1 MADEQ
6 RQFERV
12 RLPMEVHWE
21 GISGKYAARI
31 YDLSLSGCYVE
42 TLGQVTMGERIRFEI
57 ELPTSRW
64 LELEGEVVHAE
75 ANMGFGLR
83 LVNLSGADRGMLAHL
98 LEYAGGQ

>member
-1 MADEQ
+1 MADER

-21 GISGKYAARI
+21 GLSGKHVARV

-42 TLGQVTMGERIRFEI
+42 TLGQVAGGERVRLDI
-57 ELPTSRW
+57 ELPTGRW
-64 LELEGEVVHAE
+64 MSLEGDVVHAQ

-98 LEYAGGQ
+98 LEYARGQ